1 MSPARRQPSGQ
12 LALWGPP
19 VPFTRRGRPS
29 RRAAL
34 QRALDILSTYAALTA
49 GTGPANEQS
58 PSGPEMWIL
67 MGDDDWDNG
76 WLNSV
81 GMAARGL
88 YWTGLSW
95 AKDQTRGRDFI
106 ASKTVLGDLESWFI
120 PDGQIRYWKATRE
133 AKQLAEAR
141 IWVEMIGG
149 YRYVYLRDENKPK
162 AFLEKRM
169 KDTSRKRGQR
179 APRPPDDATGGW

>member
-1 MSPARRQPSGQ
+1 MSGQ

-19 VPFTRRGRPS
+19 VPSARRGRPS
-29 RRAAL
+29 RRAVL
-34 QRALDILSTYAALTA
+34 QRALDILATYADLTA
-49 GTGPANEQS
+49 GDEPANELS
-58 PSGPEMWIL
+58 PRGPEMWIL

-76 WLNSV
+76 WLNNV

-88 YWTGLSW
+88 YWTALSW
-95 AKDQTRGRDFI
+95 SKDQTRGRDFL

-133 AKQLAEAR
+133 AKQLVDAR
-141 IWVEMIGG
+141 IWIDVLGG

-162 AFLEKRM
+162 TFYERRLKEA
-169 KDTSRKRGQR
+169 SRKRGQR
-179 APRPPDDATGGW
+179 APRHSDAPSGGW